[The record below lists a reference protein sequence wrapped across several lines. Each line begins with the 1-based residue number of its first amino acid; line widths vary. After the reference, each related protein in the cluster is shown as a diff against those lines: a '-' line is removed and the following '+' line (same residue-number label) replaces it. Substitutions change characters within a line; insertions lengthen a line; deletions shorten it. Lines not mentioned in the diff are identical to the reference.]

1 MFKRICIP
9 VADADT
15 TRHVTQWGFEF
26 ARKLEATVIVTHVS
40 PAKYL
45 EIRDAPEAG
54 IDPLEPWVKLGAQM
68 DVRTEARWAYGP
80 DTAETICAVA
90 RDEHA
95 ELIFMPTHAREGI
108 NRLLLGSVAERV
120 TRLSM
125 IPVMLVRLN
134 TPAEALSFTRIVV
147 PVDGSDESEL
157 ALRRASELAQ
167 QLEASIQL
175 VHVIEDLPSQYN
187 AFDAALGE
195 STVKEFH
202 AALETRAKTIT
213 ARAADTCD
221 PAPSEIRIAHTNGDT
236 VARAINRVA
245 EELRGDLIV
254 IGTHGRGGMERLL
267 LGSVAEAVTHHANVP
282 VMLVSQKQR
291 LEQWQPS
298 VLEALAREVT
308 EERER
313 KARNPQAAAHG

>member
-9 VADADT
+9 VDDGNT
-15 TRHVTQWGFEF
+15 SRHVSQWGFEF

-40 PAKYL
+40 PGKYL
-45 EIRDAPEAG
+45 SVGAQSFGDT
-54 IDPLEPWVKLGAQM
+54 DLLEGWVKLGAQL
-68 DVRTEARWAYGP
+68 DVPTVARHAVGP
-80 DTAETICAVA
+80 DTAEAICAVA

-95 ELIFMPTHAREGI
+95 ELIFMPTHAREGV
-108 NRLLLGSVAERV
+108 NRLFLGSVAERV

-147 PVDGSDESEL
+147 PVDGSEESEL
-157 ALRRASELAQ
+157 ALRRAGELAQ
-167 QLEASIQL
+167 QLEADIQL
-175 VHVIEDLPSQYN
+175 VHVIEDMPSHYN

-195 STVKEFH
+195 STVKEFQ
-202 AALETRAKTIT
+202 AALETRAKAIT
-213 ARAADTCD
+213 ARAASLCD
-221 PAPSEIRIAHTNGDT
+221 PAPSKIQISRTGGDT
-236 VARAINRVA
+236 VARAINRVT
-245 EELRGDLIV
+245 EELNGDLIV

-282 VMLVSQKQR
+282 VLLVSQKQR

-298 VLEALAREVT
+298 VLEALAKEVT
-308 EERER
+308 EERAR
-313 KARNPQAAAHG
+313 KARAPQPTTSA